1 MNAKRKTMKNKVFM
15 GNLPWKTTTEDL
27 VEFLQEMGYAFRS
40 AKVIEEKDTGKS
52 RGFAFV
58 EFETPEGAEQAIK
71 DLDNYVLEGRTLL
84 VAEAKERA
92 DRPGGGG
99 GTGGGNRNGGNGGG
113 FRDVGRNSRSDA
125 YPGSEGGHD
134 RRGYRSRHD
143 SDGQGDW

>member
-1 MNAKRKTMKNKVFM
+1 MKNKVFI

-27 VEFLQEMGYAFRS
+27 VTVLQDMGYAFRS

-58 EFETPEGAEQAIK
+58 EFETPEGAVEAIK
-71 DLDNYVLEGRTLL
+71 NLDNYVLDGRTLL

-99 GTGGGNRNGGNGGG
+99 GSGGGNHNGGNGGG
-113 FRDVGRNSRSDA
+113 FRDAGRNSRSSGHSDV
-125 YPGSEGGHD
+125 GSDGGHD
-134 RRGYRSRHD
+134 RRGHRSRHD

>member
-1 MNAKRKTMKNKVFM
+1 MKNKVFI

-27 VEFLQEMGYAFRS
+27 VEFLQGMGYAFRS
-40 AKVIEEKDTGKS
+40 AKVIEDKETGKS

-58 EFETPEGAEQAIK
+58 EFETPEGAEQSIK
-71 DLDNYVLEGRTLL
+71 NLNEYVLDGRTLM

-99 GTGGGNRNGGNGGG
+99 GGGSGGG
-113 FRDVGRNSRSDA
+113 FRDAGRNSRSDGHA
-125 YPGSEGGHD
+125 DGGGGHD
-134 RRGYRSRHD
+134 RRGHRGRHD

>member
-1 MNAKRKTMKNKVFM
+1 MKNKVFI

-40 AKVIEEKDTGKS
+40 AKVIEEKETGKS

-71 DLDNYVLEGRTLL
+71 NLDSYVLEGRTLQ

-92 DRPGGGG
+92 DRPGGSGAGG
-99 GTGGGNRNGGNGGG
+99 GSRNGGG
-113 FRDVGRNSRSDA
+113 FRDAGRNSRSDVH
-125 YPGSEGGHD
+125 PDSGGGHD
-134 RRGYRSRHD
+134 RRGHRSRHD

>member
-1 MNAKRKTMKNKVFM
+1 MKNKVFI

-27 VEFLQEMGYAFRS
+27 VTVLQDMGYAFRS

-71 DLDNYVLEGRTLL
+71 NLDNYVLDGRTLL

-99 GTGGGNRNGGNGGG
+99 GSGGGGNRNGGNGGG
-113 FRDVGRNSRSDA
+113 FRDAGRNSRSDLHA
-125 YPGSEGGHD
+125 EGGGGHD
-134 RRGYRSRHD
+134 RRGHRSRHD

>member
-1 MNAKRKTMKNKVFM
+1 MKNKVFI

-27 VEFLQEMGYAFRS
+27 VTVLQDMGYAFRS

-58 EFETPEGAEQAIK
+58 EFETPEGAVEAIK
-71 DLDNYVLEGRTLL
+71 NLDNYVLDGRTLL

-99 GTGGGNRNGGNGGG
+99 GSGGGNRNGGNGGG
-113 FRDVGRNSRSDA
+113 FRDAGRNSRSDGYA
-125 YPGSEGGHD
+125 EGGHD
-134 RRGYRSRHD
+134 RRGHRDHRD
-143 SDGQGDW
+143 SEDRGNW